1 MEEYTPTCLT
11 PEELSDYRRWQ
22 VHYGYRSS
30 PDSFGLRLHDLPPPG
45 QSEVWDAFLGPPLT
59 TTTMNGRRV
68 PGVGN
73 DELPEAY
80 RNKRLDGES
89 SPPRNPYVEPNI
101 FLPPGITEHMP
112 PLRVVDRTQTE
123 AAKKTKQAQRRQRR
137 RR

>member
-89 SPPRNPYVEPNI
+89 SPPRNPYVAPNI
-101 FLPPGITEHMP
+101 FLPTEHMP